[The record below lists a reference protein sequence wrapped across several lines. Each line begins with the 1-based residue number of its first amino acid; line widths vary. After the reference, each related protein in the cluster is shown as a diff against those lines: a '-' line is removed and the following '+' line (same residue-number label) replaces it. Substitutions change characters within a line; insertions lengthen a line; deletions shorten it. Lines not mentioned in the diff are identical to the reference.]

1 MKCLKQAGKTL
12 FFFKKKK
19 QSDTAKNNFFSL
31 PVSSPL
37 FCCLELVGFIL
48 AYVAAAMTIGIP
60 SQVTCYVQPITISLG
75 FMLVLGYITFLL

>member
-1 MKCLKQAGKTL
+1 
-12 FFFKKKK
+12 
-19 QSDTAKNNFFSL
+19 
-31 PVSSPL
+31 
-37 FCCLELVGFIL
+37 VGFIL